1 MDNTAFLFQ
10 KLRFRPLIQ
19 IFVKHSLLRF
29 RLQFLT
35 FSRLILLPVGL
46 LRFMLPLLIVEVHSP
61 LLILMLIIMQ
71 RVLIFSMHSQ
81 LQYDQLQ
88 SKLQLSI
95 DVKLFQ
101 QRYRLQYESEQVQ
114 LGTQLW
120 KLQVRPRFQI
130 YEEHSRFRWQQ
141 EY

>member
-1 MDNTAFLFQ
+1 MAAAVPTKRTSGPGRIYADLVAAGWVVPSFL
-10 KLRFRPLIQ
+10 LVWIT
-19 IFVKHSLLRF
+19 FV
-29 RLQFLT
+29 
-35 FSRLILLPVGL
+35 V
-46 LRFMLPLLIVEVHSP
+46 LPLLIVEVHSP

-101 QRYRLQYESEQVQ
+101 
-114 LGTQLW
+114 
-120 KLQVRPRFQI
+120 
-130 YEEHSRFRWQQ
+130 
-141 EY
+141 

>member
-1 MDNTAFLFQ
+1 MDNTVFLFQ
-10 KLRFRPLIQ
+10 KLRFRLLIQ

-29 RLQFLT
+29 RLRFLT
-35 FSRLILLPVGL
+35 FSRLTLLPVDL
-46 LRFMLPLLIVEVHSP
+46 LRFMLLLLIVEVHSL
-61 LLILMLIIMQ
+61 LLIWMLIIMQ

-81 LQYDQLQ
+81 LQYGQLRSQLQ
-88 SKLQLSI
+88 LLI

-101 QRYRLQYESEQVQ
+101 QRYRLQYESEQQ
-114 LGTQLW
+114 LGIQLW
-120 KLQVRPRFQI
+120 KLRVRPRFQI